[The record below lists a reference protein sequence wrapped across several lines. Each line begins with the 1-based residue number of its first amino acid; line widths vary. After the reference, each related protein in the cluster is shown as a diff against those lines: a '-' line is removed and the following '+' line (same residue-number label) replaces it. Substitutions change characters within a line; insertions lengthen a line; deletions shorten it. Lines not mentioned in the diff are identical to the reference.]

1 MTTKSTLLALALII
15 VFAFAKN
22 ETAEYPK
29 IEKGMIKMTIFYPNG
44 EDVTF
49 DMDYYINNHM
59 AMAANLMGDDLK
71 AMMIDKGLSG
81 GAPDSPSPYIAV
93 GYFYF
98 ESMEAFQNAMGPIG
112 DKLRADVPNYTN
124 IQPVIQFSE
133 VQTAQ

>member
-1 MTTKSTLLALALII
+1 MKTKSTLLALALVL
-15 VFAFAKN
+15 VFGFTKTESAD
-22 ETAEYPK
+22 YPK
-29 IEKGMIKMTIFYPNG
+29 IEKGMIKMTIFYPNA
-44 EDVTF
+44 EDATF
-49 DMDYYINNHM
+49 NMDYYINNHM

-81 GAPDSPSPYIAV
+81 GAPDSPSPYVAV

-133 VQTAQ
+133 VQTVQ